1 VNAAIS
7 LRMDMILLQQQLLL
21 RWIELRW
28 IELVV
33 PRTETPRN
41 LGDICASV
49 STVCKARAYPM
60 VKRRPNVKRKPNVK
74 LRPKMKAKKLQ
85 KGSK

>member
-1 VNAAIS
+1 MNAAIS
-7 LRMDMILLQQQLLL
+7 LRMDMILLQQQL
-21 RWIELRW
+21 RW

-33 PRTETPRN
+33 PRTKTPRN

-49 STVCKARAYPM
+49 STVRKARAYPM
-60 VKRRPNVKRKPNVK
+60 VKLKPNVKRKPK
-74 LRPKMKAKKLQ
+74 PKMKAKKLQ